1 MIPMVAKLVTYG
13 TSWGMACNRAEAR
26 SWSSTNLISGTGMLS
41 TKSVIAKANTPSLND
56 STRALFIPAGGLPI
70 LFAISRSNPTSE
82 TTSFRYFRRPLATWR
97 SCHIGDGQEQ
107 QQNQRHECHRAIFC
121 KVVRNE
127 RRDPR
132 EGESRVGPLLEF

>member
-56 STRALFIPAGGLPI
+56 STRDLFIPAEDLAI
-70 LFAISRSNPTSE
+70 SFAISPPPPRQKLLLSVT
-82 TTSFRYFRRPLATWR
+82 LGGHWR
-97 SCHIGDGQEQ
+97 LGG
-107 QQNQRHECHRAIFC
+107 
-121 KVVRNE
+121 
-127 RRDPR
+127 
-132 EGESRVGPLLEF
+132 RVA